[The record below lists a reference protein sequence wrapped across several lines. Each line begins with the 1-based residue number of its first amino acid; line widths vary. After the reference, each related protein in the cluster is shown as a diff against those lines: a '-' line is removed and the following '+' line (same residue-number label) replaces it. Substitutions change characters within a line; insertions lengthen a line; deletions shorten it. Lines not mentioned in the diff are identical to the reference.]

1 MVLPGLCCV
10 FLKNT
15 CSLLFS
21 LCRIT
26 WRCVCVFLLTPKH
39 TLVLQ
44 GSCCCCRLGCHVHSF
59 IHLGCEEHPVLHAK
73 WCESDRDPT
82 LLVGKRG
89 VTGTKRRERERERE
103 RGEVEGVEE
112 VEGRRGVGGQS
123 QGPGGPAQTSFLTP
137 VFRPIFGLKPW
148 THGPALRSLIRK

>member
-1 MVLPGLCCV
+1 M
-10 FLKNT
+10 
-15 CSLLFS
+15 
-21 LCRIT
+21 
-26 WRCVCVFLLTPKH
+26 FLLTPKH

-103 RGEVEGVEE
+103 R
-112 VEGRRGVGGQS
+112 EGRGGRGGRGGGAKGS
-123 QGPGGPAQTSFLTP
+123 GRAKSGSRWPSPDLIFDTSF
-137 VFRPIFGLKPW
+137 
-148 THGPALRSLIRK
+148 

>member
-1 MVLPGLCCV
+1 M
-10 FLKNT
+10 
-15 CSLLFS
+15 
-21 LCRIT
+21 
-26 WRCVCVFLLTPKH
+26 FLLTPKH

-103 RGEVEGVEE
+103 RGARWKGWKRWRGEGEW
-112 VEGRRGVGGQS
+112 EGKVRVQV
-123 QGPGGPAQTSFLTP
+123 AQP
-137 VFRPIFGLKPW
+137 RPHF
-148 THGPALRSLIRK
+148 